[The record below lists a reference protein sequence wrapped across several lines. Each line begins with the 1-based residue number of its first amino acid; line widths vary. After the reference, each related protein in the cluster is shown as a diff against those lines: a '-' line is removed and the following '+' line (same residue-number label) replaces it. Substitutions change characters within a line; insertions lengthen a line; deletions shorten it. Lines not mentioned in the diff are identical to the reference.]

1 MGDMTAQPSNKTLP
15 DDGNRPGVWQLIRPY
30 WVSSEKWLAMALIA
44 VILTINFTT
53 TYAFVALNKLH
64 GQLTDALVGLD
75 WPLISSTMV
84 KSLAIGTISTLLP
97 LVSVLAINYLT
108 LRWRTWMTARYV
120 ERWTQGPAY
129 YQLERDNLISNGDQR
144 IAEDINLFTDVTIN
158 LSTNIINVVVNVVT
172 FTIMLWGL
180 SGALSI
186 PLGSRSFSIP
196 GYMVIAVYVY
206 SFAHLALAH
215 WLGKVLIGVNMN
227 KQTVEA
233 DFRFLG
239 MQVRENAEQIAF
251 FGGGEREGR
260 RLLSR
265 FIRVRENT
273 LLMMRKTFKLNFFQ
287 SMFSQVFSPLPTLL
301 ALPLLL
307 SGKITMGGLTQ
318 ITMAYGMLLST
329 LAFFPQA
336 YQSFTNWVALANR
349 LRDMLWALNKARD
362 RPAGIRLENRGA
374 SLCCEALTLLRPDG
388 AVLSRLP
395 HWQVKAG
402 ERWVVRG
409 RSGSGK
415 STLLRAC
422 AGLWPFGEGTIT
434 RPLAART
441 LFLPQKSYIPV
452 GTLKSALAY
461 PDEPE
466 AFTDLQYRQALTDC
480 CLAERIDSLTQ
491 SNRWQQVLSGGEQQ
505 RLAMARVLLHRPD
518 FIFLDEATSALD
530 PHTERRLYQALLEHL
545 PGSTIISVAH
555 RKELEHFHQ
564 HILTLT
570 PEQDS

>member
-1 MGDMTAQPSNKTLP
+1 MTAQKFTKEIPN
-15 DDGNRPGVWQLIRPY
+15 DGNRPGIWQLIRPF
-30 WVSSEKWLAMALIA
+30 WVSPEKWLAIFLIA

-53 TYAFVALNKLH
+53 TYAFVALNKLQ
-64 GQLTDALVGLD
+64 GQLTDALVALN
-75 WPLISSTMV
+75 WSLISATMV
-84 KSLAIGTISTLLP
+84 RSLAIGTVTVLLP

-108 LRWRTWMTARYV
+108 LRWRTWMTTRFV
-120 ERWTQGPAY
+120 ERWTRHPAY

-158 LSTNIINVVVNVVT
+158 LSTNIINVVVSVVT

-180 SGALSI
+180 SGTLSF
-186 PLGSRSFSIP
+186 PLGGRTWSIP
-196 GYMVIAVYVY
+196 GYMVFAVYLY

-251 FGGGEREGR
+251 FGGGEREGE

-265 FIRVRENT
+265 FIRVRNNT

-287 SMFSQVFSPLPTLL
+287 SIFSQIFSPLPTLL

-307 SGKITMGGLTQ
+307 SGKITLGGLTQ
-318 ITMAYGMLLST
+318 ITMAYGTLLST

-336 YQSFTNWVALANR
+336 YQSFTNWIALANR

-362 RPAGIRLENRGA
+362 QPHGIQLMRQGTA
-374 SLCCEALTLLRPDG
+374 LCCEALTLRRPDG
-388 AVLSRLP
+388 AALCQVAR
-395 HWQVKAG
+395 WQVEAG
-402 ERWVVRG
+402 ERWVIRG
-409 RSGSGK
+409 QSGSGK

-422 AGLWPFGEGTIT
+422 AGLWPFGEGSII
-434 RPLAART
+434 RPDTARS
-441 LFLPQKSYIPV
+441 LFIPQKSYIPV

-466 AFTDLQYRQALTDC
+466 AFTDRQYRQALTDC
-480 CLAERIDSLTQ
+480 CLAERADSLTQ
-491 SNRWQQVLSGGEQQ
+491 SDRWQQVLSGGEQQ
-505 RLAMARVLLHRPD
+505 RLAMARVLLHRPEVL
-518 FIFLDEATSALD
+518 FLDEATSALD
-530 PHTERRLYQALLEHL
+530 PETERRLYQALIDQL

-570 PEQDS
+570 PDQGR

>member
-1 MGDMTAQPSNKTLP
+1 MTEQSINKTLP
-15 DDGNRPGVWQLIRPY
+15 DDGKRPGVWQLIRPF
-30 WVSSEKWLAMALIA
+30 WVSSEKWLAILLIA
-44 VILTINFTT
+44 VILTINFSN
-53 TYAFVALNKLH
+53 TYASVALNKLH
-64 GQLTDALVGLD
+64 GQLTDALVALD
-75 WPLISSTMV
+75 WPHISTIMV
-84 KSLAIGTISTLLP
+84 KSLAIGTVSTLLP
-97 LVSVLAINYLT
+97 LVSVLSIDYLT

-120 ERWTQGPAY
+120 ERWTQRSTY

-158 LSTNIINVVVNVVT
+158 LSTNIIHVVVNAVT
-172 FTIMLWGL
+172 FTIILWGL
-180 SGALSI
+180 SGALSV
-186 PLGSRSFSIP
+186 PLGNATLSIP
-196 GYMVIAVYVY
+196 GYMVFAVYLY
-206 SFAHLALAH
+206 SFFHLALSH

-239 MQVRENAEQIAF
+239 MQMRENAEQIAF
-251 FGGGEREGR
+251 FGGGEREGQ

-265 FIRVRENT
+265 FDRVRANT
-273 LLMMRKTFKLNFFQ
+273 LLLMRKTFKLRFFQ
-287 SMFSQVFSPLPTLL
+287 SMFTQVFSPLPTLL

-307 SGKITMGGLTQ
+307 SGKITLGGLTQ
-318 ITMAYGMLLST
+318 ITLAYGTVLGT

-336 YQSFTNWVALANR
+336 YQSFTNWMALANR

-362 RPAGIRLENRGA
+362 QPDGIRLENRGA
-374 SLCCEALTLLRPDG
+374 ALRCAGVTLQRPDG
-388 AVLSRLP
+388 AVLARLP
-395 HWQVKAG
+395 DWQVAAG

-422 AGLWPFGEGTIT
+422 AGLWPFGEGAIT
-434 RPLAART
+434 RPESARM

-466 AFTDLQYRQALTDC
+466 AFTEQQYRQALVDC
-480 CLAERIDSLTQ
+480 CLAERVDSLTQ
-491 SNRWQQVLSGGEQQ
+491 FERWQQVLSGGEQQ

-518 FIFLDEATSALD
+518 MIFLDEATSALD
-530 PHTERRLYQALLEHL
+530 PETESRLYQALIEQL
-545 PGSTIISVAH
+545 PNSTIISVAH
-555 RKELEHFHQ
+555 RKELERFHQ
-564 HILTLT
+564 HIFNLT
-570 PEQDS
+570 PGQGS

>member
-1 MGDMTAQPSNKTLP
+1 MKAQPSNKTP
-15 DDGNRPGVWQLIRPY
+15 SSNNYRPGVWQLIRPF
-30 WVSSEKWLAMALIA
+30 WVSSEKWRACLLIA
-44 VILTINFTT
+44 IILTINFTT

-64 GQLTDALVGLD
+64 GQLTDALVGLN
-75 WPLISSTMV
+75 WPLIRNTMV

-97 LVSVLAINYLT
+97 LISVLAISYLT
-108 LRWRTWMTARYV
+108 LRWRTWMTTRYV
-120 ERWTQGPAY
+120 ELWTHGAAY

-144 IAEDINLFTDVTIN
+144 IAEDINLFTEVTIN
-158 LSTNIINVVVNVVT
+158 LSTNIINVLVNVVT
-172 FTIMLWGL
+172 FTILLWGL

-186 PLGSRSFSIP
+186 PLGSGTISIP
-196 GYMVIAVYVY
+196 GYMVFAVYLY

-215 WLGKVLIGVNMN
+215 WLGKVLIGVTMN

-251 FGGGEREGR
+251 FGGGAREGQ

-265 FIRVRENT
+265 FIRVRNNT

-287 SMFSQVFSPLPTLL
+287 SIFAQVFSPLPTLL

-307 SGKITMGGLTQ
+307 TGKITMGGLTQ
-318 ITMAYGMLLST
+318 ITMAYGMLLNT

-336 YQSFTNWVALANR
+336 YQSFTQWIALANR

-362 RPAGIRLENRGA
+362 RPAGIRLAYGGTA
-374 SLCCEALTLLRPDG
+374 LCCEALILLRPDG
-388 AVLSRLP
+388 TVLSRLS
-395 HWQVKAG
+395 HWQVKSG

-422 AGLWPFGEGTIT
+422 AGLWPYGEGTIT
-434 RPLAART
+434 RPQTVRT

-461 PDEPE
+461 PDGPDT
-466 AFTDLQYRQALTDC
+466 FTDLQYRQALVDC
-480 CLAERIDSLTQ
+480 CLAERTGSLTQ
-491 SNRWQQVLSGGEQQ
+491 TDRWQQVLSGGEQQ
-505 RLAMARVLLHRPD
+505 RLAMARALLHRPD
-518 FIFLDEATSALD
+518 IIFLDEATSALD
-530 PHTERRLYQALLEHL
+530 PETEGRLYQALLDRL
-545 PGSTIISVAH
+545 PSSTIISVAH
-555 RKELEHFHQ
+555 RKELAHFHQ
-564 HILTLT
+564 HILTLM
-570 PEQDS
+570 PEQDH

>member
-1 MGDMTAQPSNKTLP
+1 MTEQSIDKTLP
-15 DDGNRPGVWQLIRPY
+15 GDGKRPGIGQLISPF
-30 WVSSEKWLAMALIA
+30 WASSEKWLALSLIA
-44 VILTINFTT
+44 VVLAINSSS
-53 TYAFVALNKLH
+53 TYAHVALNKLH
-64 GQLTDALVGLD
+64 GQLTDALVALD
-75 WPLISSTMV
+75 WPLISTTLLET
-84 KSLAIGTISTLLP
+84 LAIGVVTTLLP
-97 LVSVLAINYLT
+97 LISVLAIDYLT

-120 ERWTQGPAY
+120 ERWTQRSAY

-158 LSTNIINVVVNVVT
+158 LSTNIIHVVVNTVT
-172 FTIMLWGL
+172 FTIILWSL

-186 PLGSRSFSIP
+186 PLGSETLSIP
-196 GYMVIAVYVY
+196 GYMVFAVYLY
-206 SFAHLALAH
+206 SFLHLALSH

-251 FGGGEREGR
+251 FGGGEREGQ

-265 FIRVRENT
+265 FDRVRANT
-273 LLMMRKTFKLNFFQ
+273 LLMMRKTFKLKFFQ
-287 SMFSQVFSPLPTLL
+287 SMFTQAFSPLPTLL
-301 ALPLLL
+301 AMPLLL
-307 SGKITMGGLTQ
+307 SGQITLGGMTQ
-318 ITMAYGMLLST
+318 ITLAYGTVLGT

-336 YQSFTNWVALANR
+336 YQSFTNWMALANR

-362 RPAGIRLENRGA
+362 QPAGIRLENRGA
-374 SLCCEALTLLRPDG
+374 VLRCQDVTLQRPDG
-388 AVLSRLP
+388 AVLARLP
-395 HWQVKAG
+395 AWQAAAG

-422 AGLWPFGEGTIT
+422 AGLWPFGVGEIT
-434 RPLAART
+434 RPATARM

-466 AFTDLQYRQALTDC
+466 TFTDQQYRQALVDC
-480 CLAERIDSLTQ
+480 CLAERVDSLTQ
-491 SNRWQQVLSGGEQQ
+491 FDRWQQVLSGGEQQ

-518 FIFLDEATSALD
+518 VIFLDEATSALD
-530 PHTERRLYQALLEHL
+530 PETESQLYQALIEQL
-545 PGSTIISVAH
+545 PNSTIISVAH

-564 HILTLT
+564 HTLTLT
-570 PEQDS
+570 PERGS

>member
-1 MGDMTAQPSNKTLP
+1 MKAQSTNKTLP
-15 DDGNRPGVWQLIRPY
+15 NDGNRPGVWQLIRPF
-30 WVSSEKWLAMALIA
+30 WVSSEKWLALLLIA

-53 TYAFVALNKLH
+53 TFAFVALNKLH
-64 GQLTDALVGLD
+64 GRLTDALVALD
-75 WPLISSTMV
+75 WPQISNVMV
-84 KSLAIGTISTLLP
+84 QSLAIGTLSVLLP
-97 LVSVLAINYLT
+97 LISVLAINYLT

-120 ERWTQGPAY
+120 ERWTQHPAY

-144 IAEDINLFTDVTIN
+144 IAEDINLFTEVTIN

-180 SGALSI
+180 SGTLSI
-186 PLGSRSFSIP
+186 PLGGGTLSIP
-196 GYMVIAVYVY
+196 GYMVFAVYLY
-206 SFAHLALAH
+206 SFAHLGLAH

-251 FGGGEREGR
+251 FAGGEREGR

-265 FIRVRENT
+265 FVRVRDNT
-273 LLMMRKTFKLNFFQ
+273 LLMMRKSFRLNFFQ
-287 SMFSQVFSPLPTLL
+287 SVFSQIFSPLPTLL

-307 SGKITMGGLTQ
+307 SGKITLGGLTQ
-318 ITMAYGMLLST
+318 ITMAYGTLLST
-329 LAFFPQA
+329 LSFFPQA
-336 YQSFTNWVALANR
+336 YQSFTNWIALANR

-362 RPAGIRLENRGA
+362 QAKGITLESRGDALSCA
-374 SLCCEALTLLRPDG
+374 SLTLMRPDG
-388 AVLSRLP
+388 AVLSHLP
-395 HWQVKAG
+395 LWRVSPG

-422 AGLWPFGEGTIT
+422 AGLWPYGEGKIT

-461 PDEPE
+461 PDEPD
-466 AFTDLQYRQALTDC
+466 AFTDEQCRRALEDC
-480 CLAERIDSLTQ
+480 CLAVRADSLTQ
-491 SNRWQQVLSGGEQQ
+491 TDRWQQVLSGGEQQ

-530 PHTERRLYQALLEHL
+530 PETERRVYQALIDQL
-545 PGSTIISVAH
+545 PNSTLISVAH

-564 HILTLT
+564 HILTLSAG
-570 PEQDS
+570 PGDSI